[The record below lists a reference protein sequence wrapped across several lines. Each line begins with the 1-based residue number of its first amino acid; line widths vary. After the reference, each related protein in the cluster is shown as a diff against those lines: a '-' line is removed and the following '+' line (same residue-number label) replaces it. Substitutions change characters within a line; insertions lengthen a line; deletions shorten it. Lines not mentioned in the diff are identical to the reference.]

1 MKAFGYQ
8 GGELQAEGVSV
19 RELAERYGT
28 PLYIYSRTHFISR
41 YRALAEA
48 MKAVKP
54 LLCYSVKANSNGAV
68 LRTFADLG
76 SGFDIVSG
84 GELYRVRHAGVDPSR
99 VVYAGVGKSM
109 AEIEYALREGIL
121 FFTVESEPEA
131 AMISAAAQRLGVK
144 GRVAFRV
151 NPGVDPKTHTYISTG
166 KKENKFGLDLER
178 VRTAYAAAAR
188 MPNLEIA
195 GLHMHIGSQ
204 ILGAEPFAEAMGVV
218 AGLAAELKAQ
228 HPTFRYMDIGGGIGI
243 QYKPEQ
249 AELELEKYAAALV
262 PWLKKLDLQAVM
274 EPGRTLVGNGGMLV
288 ARVVAVKESYFKKF
302 VVIDAGMNDLIR
314 PALYQAHHEV
324 LAVKETA
331 GKLFGDLVGPICE
344 SGDFLAA
351 DRELPAVQ
359 SGDLVAVM
367 SAGAYGFSMSSTY
380 NSRPRVAEVMVE
392 GSRQSL
398 VREREVW
405 PDLVR
410 GEQPFAQQGA

>member
-8 GGELQAEGVSV
+8 SGELQAEGVSV

-28 PLYIYSRTHFISR
+28 PLYVYSRTHFISR

-48 MKAVKP
+48 LKAVKP

-68 LRTFADLG
+68 LRTFAELG

-84 GELYRVRHAGVDPSR
+84 GELYRVRHAGVDPAR
-99 VVYAGVGKSM
+99 VVYAGVGKSL

-144 GRVAFRV
+144 GRIAFRV

-262 PWLKKLDLQAVM
+262 PWLKKLDLQVVM
-274 EPGRTLVGNGGMLV
+274 EPGRTLVGNGGILV

-324 LAVKETA
+324 LAVRETA

-380 NSRPRVAEVMVE
+380 NSRPRAAEVMVE

-398 VREREVW
+398 VREREGW

-410 GEQPFAQQGA
+410 GEQPFA